1 MPKSEYFVEKDISF
15 YLEYIKDV
23 RNLSINTVSSYSRD
37 LKKLSTYLQNIGISS
52 YKNIDENTCSGWVG
66 DLYQH
71 KNNPRTIHRHLSAAK
86 GFFKFLKKNSLVATS
101 PFELVTAPKAASYL
115 PEVLSPEDVE
125 LLLNFKPENVLE
137 VRDLALI
144 ELMYSSG
151 LRVSEVAGIDL
162 IDFDEEM
169 SFLRILGK
177 GAKVRIVPVGRFAI
191 AAVENWINERE
202 KFSNPDIPALF
213 INLKGTRLT
222 VRSIQMRLARISTKQ
237 GLPRV
242 NPHMLRHSFATH
254 MLESSGDLRT
264 IQELLGHSS
273 LSTTQ
278 IYTKLDYQHL
288 VKIYDQ
294 SHPRA
299 RNEEN

>member
-162 IDFDEEM
+162 IDFEEEM

-222 VRSIQMRLARISTKQ
+222 VRSMQMRLARISTKQ

>member
-1 MPKSEYFVEKDISF
+1 MPKSEYFVDKDISF

-162 IDFDEEM
+162 IDFEEEM

>member
-162 IDFDEEM
+162 IDFEEEM

-191 AAVENWINERE
+191 AAVKNWINERE